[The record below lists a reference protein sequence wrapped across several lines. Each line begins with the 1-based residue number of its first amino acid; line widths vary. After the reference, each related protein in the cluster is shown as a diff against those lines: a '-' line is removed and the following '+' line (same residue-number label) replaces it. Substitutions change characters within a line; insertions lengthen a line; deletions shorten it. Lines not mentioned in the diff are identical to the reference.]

1 MDSAI
6 IQLGLIDDEAIQLDA
21 AALQLAALDHPGVD
35 LGLYVDELGAI
46 TERLVAV
53 GGDAQTPVERAAALA
68 QVLAEEYGFVG
79 DRSRYDDPDNADL
92 IRVMD
97 RRRGLPV
104 SLTILHVA
112 AARRLGW
119 RADALN
125 TPGHVLARIGS
136 DTAPVLTDPFNGGA
150 LVSQEQLAQLLA
162 AMLGRDTTPV
172 AEHLVPMSNRAVLVR
187 LLMNQATRAEA
198 AGDAERARTL
208 FERITIVSPATAR
221 AWWER
226 ARLELAGG
234 HVAAARA
241 SLSAMLE
248 MTRDPDLRMQIS
260 ATLDQLAH

>member
-1 MDSAI
+1 MDDAI
-6 IQLGLIDDEAIQLDA
+6 TQLGLIEDEAIQLDA

-35 LGLYVDELGAI
+35 LAVYVDELTAM

-53 GGDAQTPVERAAALA
+53 GNNVLTAEHQAAALQ
-68 QVLAEEYGFVG
+68 QVLTDEYGYLG
-79 DRSRYDDPDNADL
+79 DRAAYDDPDNADL

-112 AARRLGW
+112 AARRVGW
-119 RADALN
+119 QAHALN
-125 TPGHVLARIGS
+125 TPGHVLARIGP
-136 DTAPVLTDPFNGGA
+136 DTAPVLTDPFNGGT
-150 LVSQEQLAQLLA
+150 LVGQEQLVSLLSQ
-162 AMLGRDTTPV
+162 MLGRGTTPT
-172 AEHLVPMSNRAVLVR
+172 AEHLAPMSNRAVLVR

-198 AGDAERARTL
+198 SGDSGRARTL
-208 FERITIVSPATAR
+208 YQRITIVSPATAR

-234 HVAAARA
+234 DIAAARS

-248 MTRDPDLRMQIS
+248 MTRDPDLRMQIA
-260 ATLDQLAH
+260 ATLDALAH